1 MPTSPASASA
11 AAPTGPAPFT
21 TSTQY
26 AATLAGTK
34 KYLQDVNALIVLL
47 TPPVSPASGA
57 TIARFVRLATSSNRF
72 YVLAL
77 GHFPTL
83 RKTLIQA
90 VIGGANAGG
99 GGPSTDDDDS
109 ATLTLPYPT
118 KMQEH
123 LLCCFQ
129 TYRLEAGVPHTPRR
143 EEGQEG
149 QEGREVVRDA
159 LLVALE
165 VVRRYMGKERDQQG
179 GAGTGPGSWGEVCEA
194 ADVMAGECFFF
205 SLCDPESSG

>member
-1 MPTSPASASA
+1 MPTSSPSPASASA
-11 AAPTGPAPFT
+11 SASTGPAPFT
-21 TSTQY
+21 TSAQY
-26 AATLAGTK
+26 APTLAGTR

-57 TIARFVRLATSSNRF
+57 TIARFVRLAKSSNRF

-90 VIGGANAGG
+90 VIGGANRG
-99 GGPSTDDDDS
+99 
-109 ATLTLPYPT
+109 ATESELTLPYPT

-143 EEGQEG
+143 EEGE
-149 QEGREVVRDA
+149 EGREIVRDA

-165 VVRRYMGKERDQQG
+165 LVRQYMGKERDQQG

-194 ADVMAGECFFF
+194 ADVMAGECFF
-205 SLCDPESSG
+205 SLFAIQKAVADEGLWG

>member
-1 MPTSPASASA
+1 MPTSPPLPTSASA
-11 AAPTGPAPFT
+11 AAASTGPAPFT
-21 TSTQY
+21 TSAQY
-26 AATLAGTK
+26 APTLAGTR
-34 KYLQDVNALIVLL
+34 KYLQDVNALAVLL
-47 TPPVSPASGA
+47 TPPVPAASGA

-90 VIGGANAGG
+90 AIGGANGG
-99 GGPSTDDDDS
+99 STD
-109 ATLTLPYPT
+109 AALTLPYPT
-118 KMQEH
+118 KVQEQ

-129 TYRLEAGVPHTPRR
+129 TYRLEAGVGHLPEMREGEGEEKERR
-143 EEGQEG
+143 ENL
-149 QEGREVVRDA
+149 RNT

-165 VVRRYMGKERDQQG
+165 VLRRYMGKERDEKG

-194 ADVMAGECFFF
+194 VDVLAGECFF
-205 SLCDPESSG
+205 SLFAI